1 MYKHY
6 FKLTREPFGMTP
18 DTSMLYLAP
27 QHEEAL
33 AGLMYAVQSAKGLV
47 VLTGEA
53 GTGKST
59 LLARLVQ
66 SLPPTLARI
75 SLVVNPALTGR
86 EFMEMALLGWGF
98 ADPPASKTQ
107 QLFVLRKMLLQ
118 ARDEK
123 KLVLLIVDE
132 AHALSV
138 DLLEEIRLL
147 GNFEESGRKLLQ
159 IVLAGQSELASLL
172 NRDDLRQFKQRIAVR
187 LRLKPLSTTEVK
199 EYIRFRWLEAG
210 GIEPPFTAE
219 AIAAIAQS
227 SSGIPRVVNALCDN
241 ALMLAFAETSDCVT
255 AGHVR
260 EVCVDLDLPYGSTPQ
275 SGDAPTSILQD
286 VRALPLS
293 PAPAQPSPAPANHG
307 SAARPPL
314 EISPAL
320 LTTLEQYGGVKA
332 GKSLWSRCA
341 GILGFAS

>member
-1 MYKHY
+1 
-6 FKLTREPFGMTP
+6 
-18 DTSMLYLAP
+18 
-27 QHEEAL
+27 
-33 AGLMYAVQSAKGLV
+33 
-47 VLTGEA
+47 
-53 GTGKST
+53 
-59 LLARLVQ
+59 
-66 SLPPTLARI
+66 
-75 SLVVNPALTGR
+75 
-86 EFMEMALLGWGF
+86 MEMALLGWGF
-98 ADPPASKTQ
+98 ADSLASKTQ
-107 QLFVLRKMLLQ
+107 QLLVLRKMLLQ
-118 ARDEK
+118 ARDEN

-159 IVLAGQSELASLL
+159 IVLAGQSELAALL

-187 LRLKPLSTTEVK
+187 LRLQPLSTTEVK
-199 EYIRFRWLEAG
+199 DYIRFRWLEAG
-210 GIEPPFTAE
+210 GAEPPFTTE
-219 AIAAIAQS
+219 AMAAIAQS

-241 ALMLAFAETSDCVT
+241 ALMLAFAETAACVT
-255 AGHVR
+255 VGHVR

-275 SGDAPTSILQD
+275 PSDAAMSIPQD
-286 VRALPLS
+286 VGALPLS
-293 PAPAQPSPAPANHG
+293 PAPALPLLTPASNG
-307 SAARPPL
+307 SAAHPPL